1 MAGAQIPI
9 GPPPPPPPS
18 VPAPPAPAKPPAK
31 HIPGPPGVAA
41 VVNGEKIPLAQ
52 VQQLALQLGGA
63 DILERLINNA
73 LVDQEAKKAGI
84 TVTPAEINARLVQIK
99 QQIARQPQ
107 GGSLDT
113 LLAQSHETMANFKDS
128 LRLRLE
134 ADKLMSKKL
143 PPIVAVHARHILV
156 LTTVPPGSPNV
167 KPHSDEDARKLIA
180 KAQDELKSGKPWDE
194 VCKKYSEDPSN
205 KDKGGDLG
213 VIATGQ
219 PYDPTFLNAALSLKK
234 GQVTPE
240 PVKSM
245 YGYHLIKVDS
255 TSAAPTPEDKQAL
268 AAAVNAARQQMLQNS
283 LPAYLEKLRQTA
295 KVVNYL
301 TP

>member
-167 KPHSDEDARKLIA
+167 KPHSDEDAKKLIA
-180 KAQDELKSGKPWDE
+180 KAQDELKSGKSWDE

>member
-9 GPPPPPPPS
+9 GPPPPPPSAPV
-18 VPAPPAPAKPPAK
+18 VPTPAAPLAK

-41 VVNGEKIPLAQ
+41 VVNGEKISLPQ
-52 VQQLALQLGGA
+52 VQQLAMQLHGA
-63 DILERLINNA
+63 DTLELLINNT
-73 LVDQEAKKAGI
+73 LVDQEAKKENI

-99 QQIARQPQ
+99 QQIAQQP
-107 GGSLDT
+107 GNNLDT
-113 LLAQSHETMANFKDS
+113 LLAQSHMTMANFKDS

-180 KAQDELKSGKPWDE
+180 KAQEDLKNGKSWDE

-213 VIATGQ
+213 IIATGQ

-255 TSAAPTPEDKQAL
+255 TSVNPTPEDKQPL

-283 LPAYLEKLRQTA
+283 LQAYLEKLRQSA
-295 KVVNYL
+295 KVVSYL

>member
-84 TVTPAEINARLVQIK
+84 TVTPAEINARLAQIK

-167 KPHSDEDARKLIA
+167 KPHSDEDAKKLIA
-180 KAQDELKSGKPWDE
+180 KAQDELKSGKSWDE